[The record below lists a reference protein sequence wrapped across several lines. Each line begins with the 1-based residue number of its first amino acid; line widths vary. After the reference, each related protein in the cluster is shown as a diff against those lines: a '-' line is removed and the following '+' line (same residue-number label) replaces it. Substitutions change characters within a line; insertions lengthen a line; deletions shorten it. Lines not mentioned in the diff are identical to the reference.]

1 MRIKHTKIPEYGSI
15 AVAYPETFC
24 ESWYLSRRKGWT
36 HKIDMGGHDYYSYLS
51 PNAVRENNKKLHSK
65 KHKMGKDY

>member
-24 ESWYLSRRKGWT
+24 ESWHLSRRKGWT
-36 HKIDMGGHDYYSYLS
+36 HKIDMDGHDYYLYLS
-51 PNAVRENNKKLHSK
+51 PNAVRENNEITLFREA
-65 KHKMGKDY
+65 